1 MVIISKNRGNI
12 FHDFKFDMCANKR
25 KLKQNLNK
33 TNKMMKHIKFLTL
46 IFVTFTSLIACKKDD
61 DKQVNQLLANS
72 VWYSA
77 IEANNVQTIVEF
89 SDSEN
94 AIYSV
99 FDKSDGTNRIISKIE
114 YSYTF
119 NAPNITLMPKTFVDH
134 RLRGR
139 ITKHNEDCEY
149 LYLKS
154 DVDSLELFLTKSDV
168 DIKIEVDSTE
178 HNRIK

>member
-1 MVIISKNRGNI
+1 
-12 FHDFKFDMCANKR
+12 
-25 KLKQNLNK
+25 
-33 TNKMMKHIKFLTL
+33 MMKHIKFLTL

>member
-1 MVIISKNRGNI
+1 
-12 FHDFKFDMCANKR
+12 
-25 KLKQNLNK
+25 
-33 TNKMMKHIKFLTL
+33 MMKHIKFLTL

-99 FDKSDGTNRIISKIE
+99 FNQK
-114 YSYTF
+114 
-119 NAPNITLMPKTFVDH
+119 
-134 RLRGR
+134 
-139 ITKHNEDCEY
+139 
-149 LYLKS
+149 
-154 DVDSLELFLTKSDV
+154 
-168 DIKIEVDSTE
+168 
-178 HNRIK
+178 